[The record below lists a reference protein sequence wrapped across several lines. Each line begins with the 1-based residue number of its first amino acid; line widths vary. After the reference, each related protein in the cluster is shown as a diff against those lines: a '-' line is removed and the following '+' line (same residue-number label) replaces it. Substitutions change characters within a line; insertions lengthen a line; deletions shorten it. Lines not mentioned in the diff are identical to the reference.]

1 MLLAGPPES
10 PRGPPPLTPPHQI
23 DLSNVAP
30 GSVPGIRLQ
39 PPSPE
44 QRLHR
49 HDRPDSPF
57 QAILQAGVPSPPQ
70 ERGSL
75 NPAAAL
81 PGNRVANPNDSEG
94 RRTSS
99 SENTTLIH
107 SEEERD
113 MPNQLRQSPVIPTPA
128 TRSYVELLHLHRLM
142 ILPQDMLRGPAFALP
157 RGALTAGSGD
167 PPDHMVDERG
177 ARFRIRDLQENIL
190 TPEEVLRILEGSP
203 PPAQPIAPPNDEDYY
218 IILDA
223 QRQFFQ
229 TNENARSNVLVQ
241 NNMFPIPV
249 DSFAGGPMH
258 LPHGTLRAN
267 PLSSPHAMADSANRV
282 FVVYDQEDQPVDP
295 VRVRAILAAER
306 TSQAQTFES
315 GDFMTPNRLTPVAIL
330 GVTEDG
336 RRRTQVRI
344 PQGMLL
350 AVGDYELRD
359 PTGTRFLVFRNG
371 NWSDVVTS
379 SEVLRLQ
386 TELVRRSLAAQ
397 ATAEQERPPG
407 DGTAATDRNGA
418 ANVIPNA
425 PSQATPVNINGDEG
439 QEDPAAQNNEN
450 GELGPNNEA

>member
-1 MLLAGPPES
+1 
-10 PRGPPPLTPPHQI
+10 
-23 DLSNVAP
+23 
-30 GSVPGIRLQ
+30 
-39 PPSPE
+39 
-44 QRLHR
+44 
-49 HDRPDSPF
+49 
-57 QAILQAGVPSPPQ
+57 
-70 ERGSL
+70 
-75 NPAAAL
+75 
-81 PGNRVANPNDSEG
+81 
-94 RRTSS
+94 
-99 SENTTLIH
+99 
-107 SEEERD
+107 
-113 MPNQLRQSPVIPTPA
+113 
-128 TRSYVELLHLHRLM
+128 
-142 ILPQDMLRGPAFALP
+142 
-157 RGALTAGSGD
+157 
-167 PPDHMVDERG
+167 
-177 ARFRIRDLQENIL
+177 
-190 TPEEVLRILEGSP
+190 
-203 PPAQPIAPPNDEDYY
+203 
-218 IILDA
+218 
-223 QRQFFQ
+223 
-229 TNENARSNVLVQ
+229 
-241 NNMFPIPV
+241 
-249 DSFAGGPMH
+249 
-258 LPHGTLRAN
+258 
-267 PLSSPHAMADSANRV
+267 MADSANRV